1 MSVKG
6 KNRECTV
13 SMSIRIRVILLIVGF
28 SIISAAGINLYRD
41 LRSNRTETSSKDQI
55 KLLKEVITIV
65 KKSYVEE
72 VDNKKLMQGAIDGML
87 SKLDPHS
94 AFMTPEPYK
103 EMKVSMAGSFGGL
116 GIEINVK
123 DGKLTVISPIE
134 DTPAWRA
141 GIKSNDYIWKIDS
154 KLTRGLTIN
163 QSVSLMR
170 GEKGTKV
177 TLHIMRDGEKKS
189 LTFPLTRDIIKTKSM
204 RSKTLLPGYGYVRII
219 QFQERTGEDFV
230 KALEILHAENPEGLK
245 GLVIDLRNNPGGL
258 VDTAAQV
265 ADRFIGEGKDD
276 GTIVTMQGRTPGAKM
291 SHFAKVG
298 AKEPHYPIVMLINGG
313 SASASEIL
321 AGALQDNGRAI
332 VMGTQSYGKG
342 SVQSVIPLRDGYG
355 LKITTARYYTPKG
368 RSIQA
373 KGITPDI
380 IVAQQ
385 DLSKKAKTPGKDSA
399 EADPGEF
406 REKDLQNHFKGEKE
420 IDPPKKADPPK
431 KLKEPALKAP
441 AVKQPGEELADDY
454 QLFRAVEMLKGLD
467 ILNAITSGKATS
479 PSAAPSPARAAK

>member
-1 MSVKG
+1 MH
-6 KNRECTV
+6 
-13 SMSIRIRVILLIVGF
+13 
-28 SIISAAGINLYRD
+28 LYRD
-41 LRSNRTETSSKDQI
+41 LRSKRTDSSSKDQI

-72 VDNKKLMQGAIDGML
+72 IDNKKLVQGAIDGML

-103 EMKVSMAGSFGGL
+103 EMKVNISGSFGGL

-134 DTPAWRA
+134 DTPAWNA

-170 GEKGTKV
+170 GEKGTRV
-177 TLHIMRDGEKKS
+177 TLHIVRDGEKKP
-189 LTFPLTRDIIKTKSM
+189 LVFPLIRDIIKTKSM
-204 RSKTLLPGYGYVRII
+204 RSRTLLPGYGYIRII

-230 KALEILHAENPEGLK
+230 KALENLHADNPEGLK

-276 GTIVTMQGRTPGAKM
+276 GTIVTMKGRTPGARM

-298 AKEPHYPIVMLINGG
+298 IKEPHYPIVVLINGG

-373 KGITPDI
+373 KGITPDV
-380 IVAQQ
+380 IVAQL
-385 DLSKKAKTPGKDSA
+385 DLSKKAKSAGKGSA
-399 EADPGEF
+399 EEAPTEI
-406 REKDLQNHFKGEKE
+406 REKDLENHFKGVQGK
-420 IDPPKKADPPK
+420 DLPLKADQPE
-431 KLKEPALKAP
+431 KLKPPANKAP
-441 AVKQPGEELADDY
+441 AVKLLGEELADDY

-467 ILNAITSGKATS
+467 IFSTITMGKEPP
-479 PSAAPSPARAAK
+479 PSAVPSSGRTAK